1 MLVLSLILIASVGVP
16 KRAVNGLETK
26 EAIDSQY
33 PDKDPDIL
41 VE

>member
-16 KRAVNGLETK
+16 ERAANSLEAK

-33 PDKDPDIL
+33 PDIDPDIL